1 MKRISSDGQVL
12 IMDRRRQSD
21 VRRIRTDPD
30 ALDGFYREHVDA
42 VQRFV
47 ARRVSSPELAADL
60 TADIFVAAME
70 SVDRY
75 RADRGTASAWLYG
88 IARHVVWAE
97 YRRAD
102 RQRSGPVVA
111 GSALLDGEDV
121 TDILARIDAAASAR
135 ELYRAMDA
143 LPESERAVLELV
155 AVDELPVGEAADALG
170 IGKVAARV
178 RLHRARRRMKEQ
190 LAGSDTRQPVE
201 AAP

>member
-1 MKRISSDGQVL
+1 M
-12 IMDRRRQSD
+12 
-21 VRRIRTDPD
+21 VRRVLALPSDPD
-30 ALDGFYREHVDA
+30 AFEAFYRQHLPWVR
-42 VQRFV
+42 RFV
-47 ARRVSSPELAADL
+47 ARRVDDPHTAADL

-75 RADRGTASAWLYG
+75 RADRGTACAWLYG